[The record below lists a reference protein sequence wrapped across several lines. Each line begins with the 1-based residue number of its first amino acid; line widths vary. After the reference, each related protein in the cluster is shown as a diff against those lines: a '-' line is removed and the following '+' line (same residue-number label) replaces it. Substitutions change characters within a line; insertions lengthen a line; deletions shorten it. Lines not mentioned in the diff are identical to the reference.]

1 MIKHLTLPALETLLA
16 SRFKEGFLSLKDL
29 PQPSTFKDMDKA
41 TARIVKAIQN
51 KEKITII
58 GDYDVDGV
66 TSTTLMK
73 LFFEEIDYPIEWIIP
88 NRFRDGYGLSANI
101 IPSYSWYRFGYYS
114 GQWYLCCVC
123 STTL

>member
-1 MIKHLTLPALETLLA
+1 MYKKLTLQALDTLLNN
-16 SRFKEGFLSLKDL
+16 RFKEGFLSLKDL

-41 TARIVKAIQN
+41 TERIVKAIKN

-73 LFFEEIDYPIEWIIP
+73 LFSK
-88 NRFRDGYGLSANI
+88 R
-101 IPSYSWYRFGYYS
+101 
-114 GQWYLCCVC
+114 
-123 STTL
+123 

>member
-1 MIKHLTLPALETLLA
+1 MANLLTLSALGSILKN
-16 SRFKEGFLSLKDL
+16 RFKEGFLSLKDL

-41 TARIVKAIQN
+41 TTRIVEAIKN

-73 LFFEEIDYPIEWIIP
+73 LFLK
-88 NRFRDGYGLSANI
+88 R
-101 IPSYSWYRFGYYS
+101 
-114 GQWYLCCVC
+114 
-123 STTL
+123 